1 MDVDA
6 SGDLAIVQFEQ
17 GVAGMWQ
24 GWTGRQSQ
32 SVGPGPREPKCCT
45 G

>member
-17 GVAGMWQ
+17 GVAGMW